1 MALHLYELTDQFK
14 QLLEMMENP
23 DIDPEAIADT
33 MEGVQGEL
41 EGKVDGTICVIK
53 SLEASAKAIKEEEA
67 RLSAR
72 RKAMENNATGL
83 KRYLEQQMKTL
94 EVEKI
99 QTMRFTASLQN
110 NPSSVVVADEEAFN
124 AYDPD
129 KRQEWWSKPEPKLS
143 LSVLK
148 EYIQHGVTVP
158 GVEIRQ
164 EKGLRIR

>member
-83 KRYLEQQMKTL
+83 KGRRGGARWQGIGPPATESWTPARWGTIALSASITRSAWKRL
-94 EVEKI
+94 G
-99 QTMRFTASLQN
+99 RALLTA
-110 NPSSVVVADEEAFN
+110 
-124 AYDPD
+124 
-129 KRQEWWSKPEPKLS
+129 
-143 LSVLK
+143 
-148 EYIQHGVTVP
+148 
-158 GVEIRQ
+158 
-164 EKGLRIR
+164 